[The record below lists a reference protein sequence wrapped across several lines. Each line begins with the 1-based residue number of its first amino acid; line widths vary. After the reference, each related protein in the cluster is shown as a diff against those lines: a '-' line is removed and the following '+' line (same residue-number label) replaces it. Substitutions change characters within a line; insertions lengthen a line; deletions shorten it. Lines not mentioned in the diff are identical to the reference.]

1 MLDARVSDLTVAEFK
16 ALVREVVEET
26 LVEILA
32 DPDEGL
38 ELTDEIK
45 TALRRSLKSVRE
57 NAAVYNAEDVA
68 PPHRFGR
75 EGVGGGC
82 L

>member
-1 MLDARVSDLTVAEFK
+1 MLDTRVSDLTVAEFK

-38 ELTDEIK
+38 ELTNDIK
-45 TALRRSLKSVRE
+45 NLLRKSLKSIKE
-57 NAAVYNAEDVA
+57 NGAVYEAEDVA
-68 PPHRFGR
+68 RRLGL
-75 EGVGGGC
+75 EG
-82 L
+82 

>member
-1 MLDARVSDLTVAEFK
+1 MLDTRVSDLTVAEFK

-45 TALRRSLKSVRE
+45 SALRHSLKSVKE

-68 PPHRFGR
+68 RRLGL
-75 EGVGGGC
+75 EG
-82 L
+82 

>member
-26 LVEILA
+26 LVEMLA

-45 TALRRSLKSVRE
+45 VALRRSLKSVKE
-57 NAAVYNAEDVA
+57 GGAVYDADDVA
-68 PPHRFGR
+68 SRLGL
-75 EGVGGGC
+75 EG
-82 L
+82 

>member
-1 MLDARVSDLTVAEFK
+1 MLDTRVSDLTIAEFK

-38 ELTDEIK
+38 ELTNDIK
-45 TALRRSLKSVRE
+45 NLLRKSLKSIKE
-57 NAAVYNAEDVA
+57 NGAVYEAEDVA
-68 PPHRFGR
+68 RRLGL
-75 EGVGGGC
+75 EG
-82 L
+82 

>member
-1 MLDARVSDLTVAEFK
+1 MAIILPVSNLEVEMLDTRVSDLTVAEFK

-26 LVEILA
+26 LIEMLA

-45 TALRRSLKSVRE
+45 VALRRSLKSVKE
-57 NAAVYNAEDVA
+57 GGAV
-68 PPHRFGR
+68 
-75 EGVGGGC
+75 
-82 L
+82 

>member
-1 MLDARVSDLTVAEFK
+1 MLDTRVSDLTVAEFK

-26 LVEILA
+26 LIEMLA

-45 TALRRSLKSVRE
+45 VALRRSLKSVKE
-57 NAAVYNAEDVA
+57 GGAV
-68 PPHRFGR
+68 
-75 EGVGGGC
+75 
-82 L
+82 

>member
-1 MLDARVSDLTVAEFK
+1 MLDTRVSDLTVAEFR

-38 ELTDEIK
+38 ELAEDFKSE
-45 TALRRSLKSVRE
+45 LRSSLKSIKEGGV
-57 NAAVYNAEDVA
+57 VYDAEDVA
-68 PPHRFGR
+68 RRLGL
-75 EGVGGGC
+75 EE
-82 L
+82 